1 MAIGRQVVRGF
12 FNCVPIQ
19 IAVEQLDQASES
31 TEPQTTTTGAPSIAA
46 IVTSVTGKVRAKV

>member
-1 MAIGRQVVRGF
+1 VRGF

-31 TEPQTTTTGAPSIAA
+31 TEPQTTTTGAQSIAA